1 LGHNQENKHDHL
13 VQVGQTA
20 HMGRLLGLLSLGH
33 RKLEHTVVQ
42 HMDRMHSTKLKIKQM
57 SNNLNL
63 FHLVKKRMWFNVS
76 GVLNLLI

>member
-20 HMGRLLGLLSLGH
+20 HMGRLQGLLSLVH

-42 HMDRMHSTKLKIKQM
+42 HMDHMHSTKLKIKQM
-57 SNNLNL
+57 SKNLNL
-63 FHLVKKRMWFNVS
+63 FHLSQEKVMV
-76 GVLNLLI
+76 

>member
-1 LGHNQENKHDHL
+1 MGHNQENKHDHL

-33 RKLEHTVVQ
+33 HKLEHTVVQ

-63 FHLVKKRMWFNVS
+63 FHLSQEKDAV
-76 GVLNLLI
+76 